1 MALIP
6 SYSPTVAGTPPAPT
20 AAAASDTADCGEPT
34 RPNVLIVKN
43 ASGSPITVTIVTPGT
58 LPSGDAYPDKAYTV
72 PATTGEQWIPLLPD
86 YKDPTTG
93 FAAVN
98 YSATTSVTRIVVRW

>member
-20 AAAASDTADCGEPT
+20 AAAASDTADCGDPFH
-34 RPNVLIVKN
+34 PNVLIVKN
-43 ASGSPITVTIVTPGT
+43 ASGSPITVTIVTPAL
-58 LPSGDAYPDKAYTV
+58 LPTGAAYPDAMYTV

-86 YKDPTTG
+86 YKDPATG

-98 YSATTSVTRIVVRW
+98 YSATASVTRIVVRF